1 MSIRLSAFAL
11 ALALLLGATTAQSFA
26 KPWDG
31 KGFPEPV
38 TTTIS
43 PESQYGPS
51 WDGAGFPPSG
61 D

>member
-1 MSIRLSAFAL
+1 MSIRQSAFVLVMAL
-11 ALALLLGATTAQSFA
+11 FLGVTATQSFA

-43 PESQYGPS
+43 PESQYTPP
-51 WDGAGFPPSG
+51 WDGSGFPPN